1 MQVSN
6 LVNLLT
12 QRAKLATM
20 LAVSMAVLS
29 GCSMSKPNPDQ
40 TAWLVAP
47 ERTAPPRTSPVAL
60 TLKMG
65 NFSANTPYDGKSMV
79 YRLSDNRYEKDF
91 YNVYLIYPRDMVSNA
106 TRNWLVR
113 SNAFSQV
120 LEQSSVFFPMYQLQ
134 GVIDEFYGD
143 YRGSPEAVVSIQF
156 YASTSFS
163 AENYLFSSP
172 RISRRVALKDKS
184 PQALIDGQQQA
195 LAEILNE
202 LEGRLVTDA
211 AKAPPPYKSI
221 RQTSSAKDDK
231 TVKPSH

>member
-1 MQVSN
+1 MQETQPFAALTRSTK
-6 LVNLLT
+6 LVW
-12 QRAKLATM
+12 A
-20 LAVSMAVLS
+20 LAVCIAALS
-29 GCSMSKPNPDQ
+29 GCALNKPNPDQ
-40 TAWLVAP
+40 SAWLVAP

-65 NFSANTPYDGKSMV
+65 NFSANTPYDGKSMI

-163 AENYLFSSP
+163 ADNYVFSSP
-172 RISRRVALKDKS
+172 RISRRVALRDKS
-184 PQALIDGQQQA
+184 PEALVDGQQQA
-195 LAEILNE
+195 LAEILTE
-202 LEGRLVTDA
+202 LEGRLVTDS
-211 AKAPPPYKSI
+211 AKAPPPYKSV
-221 RQTSSAKDDK
+221 RQSSSDK
-231 TVKPSH
+231 TTPTAKPAN

>member
-1 MQVSN
+1 MQATKPFAA
-6 LVNLLT
+6 LKHT
-12 QRAKLATM
+12 AKLATA
-20 LAVSMAVLS
+20 LAVSVAVLS
-29 GCSMSKPNPDQ
+29 GCALNKPNPDQ
-40 TAWLVAP
+40 SAWLVAP
-47 ERTAPPRTSPVAL
+47 ERTAPPRTTPVAL

-113 SNAFSQV
+113 SHAFSQV

-172 RISRRVALKDKS
+172 RISRRVALRDKS
-184 PQALIDGQQQA
+184 PEALVDGQQQA
-195 LAEILNE
+195 LAEILTE
-202 LEGRLVTDA
+202 LEGRLVKDA

-221 RQTSSAKDDK
+221 RQAPLAKD
-231 TVKPSH
+231 VQAAKPAN